1 VAVTSPNR
9 LTALMALAFALAA
22 SAPAA
27 ARDACPDP
35 DARFATLTFDLK
47 ILKQPVAVA
56 VDVISKQAG
65 TTAVLDKS
73 LARDIERLELRGS
86 LREAMDTLSQR
97 ADLVWWWDGSSLRV
111 ADNRKK
117 ITRNITF
124 PDAVALADEAEAVCL
139 PTNAVQIVAPNR
151 GDVVR
156 VTGPRTVVNQI
167 SDLANSLRT
176 KYENINVTR
185 YGKSSRQKLSN

>member
-1 VAVTSPNR
+1 MKIECPVAVTSPNR

-97 ADLVWWWDGSSLRV
+97 ADLVWCEFR
-111 ADNRKK
+111 
-117 ITRNITF
+117 RNSW
-124 PDAVALADEAEAVCL
+124 PVERRRCAVCAGVKPGHWL
-139 PTNAVQIVAPNR
+139 GSELFRIGGAEPEDVRR
-151 GDVVR
+151 GDVR
-156 VTGPRTVVNQI
+156 G
-167 SDLANSLRT
+167 
-176 KYENINVTR
+176 
-185 YGKSSRQKLSN
+185 SSALCFA